1 MFAAYSDTLPFG
13 LGTESENRRSKAD
26 KSCDLWYHGNCR
38 KVITKGSMARL
49 NQIKKGESLYMMTDA
64 EKLILEKLDLL
75 GLEVRE
81 AKEAA
86 ARAEAAAN
94 RAEETAAKAE
104 AAANRAEETAARA
117 EAAANRAEET
127 AARAEAAANRA
138 EETAVR
144 AEAAARCAEETASR
158 AERTAMEA
166 VKEVKEVQ
174 LTLENEISR
183 KIDIIGEGHDFL
195 NNHFN
200 EACLKIKQ
208 REMMELEVINLR
220 MEVKKIKDH
229 LNIA

>member
-127 AARAEAAANRA
+127 A
-138 EETAVR
+138 VR

-195 NNHFN
+195 NNRFN

>member
-26 KSCDLWYHGNCR
+26 KSCDLWYHDNCR
-38 KVITKGSMARL
+38 KAITKGSMARL

-94 RAEETAAKAE
+94 RAEETAV
-104 AAANRAEETAARA
+104 RA

-127 AARAEAAANRA
+127 AARAEAAA
-138 EETAVR
+138 
-144 AEAAARCAEETASR
+144 RCAEETASR
-158 AERTAMEA
+158 VERTAMEA

-195 NNHFN
+195 NNRFN

>member
-26 KSCDLWYHGNCR
+26 KSCDLWYHDNCR
-38 KVITKGSMARL
+38 KAITKGSMARL

-81 AKEAA
+81 AKEA
-86 ARAEAAAN
+86 
-94 RAEETAAKAE
+94 
-104 AAANRAEETAARA
+104 
-117 EAAANRAEET
+117 

-195 NNHFN
+195 NNRFN

>member
-1 MFAAYSDTLPFG
+1 
-13 LGTESENRRSKAD
+13 
-26 KSCDLWYHGNCR
+26 
-38 KVITKGSMARL
+38 
-49 NQIKKGESLYMMTDA
+49 MMTDA

>member
-94 RAEETAAKAE
+94 RAEETAA
-104 AAANRAEETAARA
+104 
-117 EAAANRAEET
+117 
-127 AARAEAAANRA
+127 RAEAAANRA

-195 NNHFN
+195 NNRFN